1 MKHDLRLIPLDP
13 DMATLVVTLDDETLA
28 VSGPDAA
35 IIDQLLAEAVEI
47 GHVVIHPYPTM
58 VEITDP
64 RKDRAQFA
72 AVLSD
77 RYQLP
82 EVMEG
87 WLAAVDDEPGG
98 VEVLY

>member
-13 DMATLVVTLDDETLA
+13 DFAPLAITLDDETLA

-35 IIDQLLAEAVEI
+35 IVEQMLAEAVEI

-64 RKDRAQFA
+64 QNDRAQFA
-72 AVLSD
+72 AVLAD

-87 WLAAVDDEPGG
+87 WLPAVDDEPGG